1 MVDRDVHN
9 IYNNIEFIKLFM
21 ESESEARMRKGI
33 MLSGMRPTGA
43 LHLGNYFGALEN
55 WIKLQNEYDCYFFV
69 ADWHALTTGYE
80 DTSNI
85 KANIDDLVTDWLSTG
100 LDPEKCTIFLQSSI
114 KEHAEL
120 HLLFSMST
128 PLTWLYRCPTYK
140 DQLSQM
146 KEKNISTYGFLGYP
160 CLQAAD
166 ILLYKAN
173 AVPVGEDQVP
183 HVELTREIARRFNFL
198 FGDIF
203 PEPAAVLTK
212 SKVLPGTDGR
222 KMSKSYNNT
231 IALSDAPET
240 VRKKVMTMVTDP
252 ARIKKDDPGHPEVC
266 TVFAFQK
273 VFDESGYHETESLCK
288 AGGIGC
294 VQCKK
299 NLAARMAVTLTPIYE
314 KRQDLLKK
322 PGFIKEVVE
331 NGNKCARKI
340 AEKTMDDVRKAMKID
355 W

>member
-1 MVDRDVHN
+1 M
-9 IYNNIEFIKLFM
+9 
-21 ESESEARMRKGI
+21 SKGV
-33 MLSGMRPTGA
+33 MLSGIRPTGA
-43 LHLGNYFGALEN
+43 MHLGNYFGALEN
-55 WIKLQNEYDCYFFV
+55 WVRLQNEYECYYFV

-85 KANIDDLVTDWLSTG
+85 KNNINDLVTDWISAG

-120 HLLFSMST
+120 HLLFSMFT
-128 PLTWLYRCPTYK
+128 PLSWLYRNPTYK
-140 DQLSQM
+140 DQLSQL

-166 ILLYKAN
+166 ILIYKAN

-183 HVELTREIARRFNFL
+183 HIELTREIARRFNSL
-198 FGDIF
+198 YGEVF

-212 SKVLPGTDGR
+212 AKVLPGTDGR

-231 IALSDAPET
+231 IALSDDPET

-252 ARIKKDDPGHPEVC
+252 ARIKKDDPGHPDIC
-266 TVFAFQK
+266 TVYAFHK
-273 VFDESGYHETESLCK
+273 VFDEKGVQETESSCK
-288 AGGIGC
+288 AGCIGC

-299 NLAARMAVTLTPIYE
+299 NLAAKMAETLTPIYY
-314 KRQDLLKK
+314 KRQEILKK
-322 PGFIKEVVE
+322 PGYIREVIE
-331 NGNKCARKI
+331 NGNENAGKIARK
-340 AEKTMDDVRKAMKID
+340 TMQDVRSAMKID